1 MWLNE
6 LLKFK
11 GVLLEEQQLHSFHE
25 VETMFD
31 EKMEAWFK
39 QRREEGIVLGR
50 EEGIVLGREQG
61 LEQGLEQGRL
71 RAKRELVSKLL
82 RLKFGEDP
90 DRAARVEA
98 MDEAALDLA
107 VERILTI
114 EEEAALLA

>member
-1 MWLNE
+1 
-6 LLKFK
+6 
-11 GVLLEEQQLHSFHE
+11 
-25 VETMFD
+25 MFD

-50 EEGIVLGREQG
+50 EEGIVLGR
-61 LEQGLEQGRL
+61 EQGLEQGRL